1 MARSTAQKKTKIPIP
16 VIVAIISLIGVCV
29 TVAGGIVTGIIPNFF
44 DSLKS
49 EPSESLNTF
58 RVTEINGS
66 SISQAKVILVSGTS
80 VFTEYTD
87 SNGVATFTVQTDG
100 EKRVFVET
108 NQYEIYDQ
116 IIPEGSNSVIE
127 IRLKPKDFNKR
138 SVIIRVFDSNK
149 KIPINGAEVV
159 LIANGN
165 VYSQI
170 ADSNG
175 ITKFYMA
182 FQTDE
187 IDGDISVSFNGYEI
201 EHQRVTLQ
209 ANYVQDISLD
219 TVNGTVSIEKLSQ
232 VLPQATLAS
241 STSTPTSSALSE
253 LSPEAFVTNYF
264 ETVNS
269 KNYEVSYSML
279 SDGIHKSLSFNDY
292 TSFWDTV
299 EKVEILS
306 ITIESQSTSEV
317 VVYVEAHYYY
327 KSGAITTGHTKYRLI
342 KDGVSWILDSY

>member
-1 MARSTAQKKTKIPIP
+1 MTHRTAQKKTKIPIP

-29 TVAGGIVTGIIPNFF
+29 TVAGGIVTGIIPNIF
-44 DSLKS
+44 DSPNH

-58 RVTEINGS
+58 RVMEINGS

-87 SNGVATFTVQTDG
+87 SNGVATFAIQTDD

-108 NQYEIYDQ
+108 DKYEIYDQ
-116 IIPEGSNSVIE
+116 IIPKGDNSLVE
-127 IRLKPKDFNKR
+127 IRLKSKDFNKR
-138 SVIIRVFDSNK
+138 SVIIRVFDTNEN
-149 KIPINGAEVV
+149 IPIDGAEVV

-209 ANYVQDISLD
+209 ANYVQDVSLD
-219 TVNGTVSIEKLSQ
+219 TTNGTVSVEKMSQ
-232 VLPQATLAS
+232 VLPQNTLVS
-241 STSTPTSSALSE
+241 STSTPTNFAPSE
-253 LSPEAFVTNYF
+253 LSPEAFITNYF
-264 ETVNS
+264 DTVNS
-269 KNYEVSYSML
+269 RNYEASYSML
-279 SDGIHKSLSFNDY
+279 SDGIHAALTYNDY

-299 EKVEILS
+299 DKVEILS
-306 ITIESQSTSEV
+306 ITIKSQSSSEV
-317 VVYVEAHYYY
+317 IVYVETHYFY
-327 KSGAITTGHTKYRLI
+327 KSGTITTGHTTYRLI
-342 KDGVSWILDSY
+342 KDGASWILDSY

>member
-1 MARSTAQKKTKIPIP
+1 MTHKTTQKKTKISIP

-29 TVAGGIVTGIIPNFF
+29 TVAGGIVTGIIPIFF
-44 DSLKS
+44 DSLNP

-58 RVTEINGS
+58 RVMEINGS

-87 SNGVATFTVQTDG
+87 SNGVATFTIQTDD

-108 NQYEIYDQ
+108 DQYEIYDQ
-116 IIPEGSNSVIE
+116 IIPKGNNSVIE

-149 KIPINGAEVV
+149 NIPIDGAEVV

-187 IDGDISVSFNGYEI
+187 IDGDISVSFKGYEI

-209 ANYVQDISLD
+209 ANYVQDIRLD
-219 TVNGTVSIEKLSQ
+219 TINGTVSVEQMSQ
-232 VLPQATLAS
+232 VLPQTTLIS
-241 STSTPTSSALSE
+241 PTPTNSALNE
-253 LSPEAFVTNYF
+253 ISPETFITNYF
-264 ETVNS
+264 DTVNS
-269 KNYEVSYSML
+269 RNYEASYSML
-279 SDGIHKSLSFNDY
+279 SDGIHGARTYNEY

-299 EKVEILS
+299 DKVEILS
-306 ITIESQSTSEV
+306 ITIKSQSTSEV
-317 VVYVEAHYYY
+317 IVYVETHYYY
-327 KSGAITTGHTKYRLI
+327 KNGAITTGHTTYRLI
-342 KDGVSWILDSY
+342 KNGASWILDSY